1 MAVRT
6 NEVVKL
12 MGGERIGETGEV
24 CNDGEGAV
32 KAACEKNG
40 VSVEGE
46 FVFSQVAGEFLREEV
61 RMGSFRGNYM
71 LNWKEQMK
79 MRCLRENG
87 HNRRLRVLLLGASQ
101 VGRIGAEMG
110 KIHGEKV
117 WIVGRVRMGDEHTE
131 EKHEEIVEGV
141 RRKMDEVDVVMVGGP
156 SNSQVRHRKE
166 GERGF
171 EGERQV
177 RIVRNREGDDERHM
191 TYHMTDPVKI
201 PMTENVELVDR
212 MVELMAEVKRTMGE
226 EVRVIHVTMFPRFIE
241 QC

>member
-1 MAVRT
+1 VRT

-12 MGGERIGETGEV
+12 MGGERIRETGEV
-24 CNDGEGAV
+24 CNDREGAV

-46 FVFSQVAGEFLREEV
+46 FVFSRAVGEFLREEV

-71 LNWKEQMK
+71 LNLKEQMK

-87 HNRRLRVLLLGASQ
+87 DDRRLRVLLVGASQ

-110 KIHGEKV
+110 KIQSEKV
-117 WIVGRVRMGDEHTE
+117 RIVGQVRMGDEHTE

-141 RRKMDEVDVVMVGGP
+141 RRKMDEVDVVVVGGP
-156 SNSQVRHRKE
+156 SNSQVRHGKE

-171 EGERQV
+171 ESEIQV
-177 RIVRNREGDDERHM
+177 RIVRNREGDDEWHI
-191 TYHMTDPVKI
+191 TYHMTDQVKI
-201 PMTENVELVDR
+201 PMTEKVELVDR
-212 MVELMAEVKRTMGE
+212 MVELMADVKKMVGE
-226 EVRVIHVTMFPRFIE
+226 EVRVIH
-241 QC
+241 